1 MRARSELSTRTSH
14 ASTTHT
20 LSTQTHTHTHTRYLA
35 VINTT
40 TQRIEILDSLNSTR
54 HHKVVGKILNA
65 YIIQVNT
72 QALQAFKCIHSRH
85 CEYKR
90 FKYQD
95 VVYSYHV
102 KPYEVCSM
110 PIPKQDNSKDN
121 SNYCGVYMCT
131 NVENVARGRLY
142 RADPKHAAL
151 LRKRLLLT
159 IIKEGTT
166 NQNN

>member
-40 TQRIEILDSLNSTR
+40 TQRIEILDSLNSTGY
-54 HHKVVGKILNA
+54 HHNVVGKILNA
-65 YIIQVNT
+65 YIMQVNT
-72 QALQAFKCIHSRH
+72 QALQAFKSTHSRD
-85 CEYKR
+85 CEYER

-95 VVYSYHV
+95 VVDSYHV
-102 KPYEVCSM
+102 KEYIVCSM
-110 PIPKQDNSKDN
+110 PIPKQDNSND
-121 SNYCGVYMCT
+121 CGVYMCT